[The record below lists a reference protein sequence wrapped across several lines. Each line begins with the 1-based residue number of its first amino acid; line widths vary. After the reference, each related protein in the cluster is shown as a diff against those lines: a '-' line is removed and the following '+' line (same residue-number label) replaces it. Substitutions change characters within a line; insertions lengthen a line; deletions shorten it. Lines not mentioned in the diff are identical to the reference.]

1 VPLAGYLLLVGFALA
16 ASKAR
21 VRNAA
26 AAGTPGSH

>member
-1 VPLAGYLLLVGFALA
+1 MIGYLLLVGFAFA

-26 AAGTPGSH
+26 ASGATGGH